1 MATVKNSN
9 IPFYIILGV
18 VTLLF
23 LYLLKPFFFPIF
35 WAAVIAGIFQPLY
48 RRINRRLNRPNL
60 STVVVFFVIAVII
73 LLPAAVVGTLVFNE
87 SVQLYAALSPDTKK
101 LDTNFDHIDRLDRQ
115 PSLCRAVSMST
126 RPC

>member
-1 MATVKNSN
+1 MGSLKNSN
-9 IPFYIILGV
+9 IPFFILLGV

-60 STVVVFFVIAVII
+60 STMIIFLVIALII
-73 LLPAAVVGTLVFNE
+73 LLPAGVVGTLVFNE
-87 SVQLYAALSPDTKK
+87 SVQIYETLSPDTKNI
-101 LDTNFDHIDRLDRQ
+101 DQNFQNII
-115 PSLCRAVSMST
+115 SLIADNPLPICSTST
-126 RPC
+126 RLF